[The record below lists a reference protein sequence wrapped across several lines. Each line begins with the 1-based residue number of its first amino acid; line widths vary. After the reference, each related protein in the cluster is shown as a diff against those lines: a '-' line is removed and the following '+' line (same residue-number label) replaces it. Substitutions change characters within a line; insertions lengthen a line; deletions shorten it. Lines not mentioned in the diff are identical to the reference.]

1 MFITSRTKVRE
12 KDNHLAEQIKSEIQV
27 EVQKEIKTLRLAIN
41 CIHEELLKMQL
52 QINNINVGRYS
63 LSIMED

>member
-1 MFITSRTKVRE
+1 MIITSRTKVRE

-41 CIHEELLKMQL
+41 CIHEELLKMQQL
-52 QINNINVGRYS
+52 INDINVVSYS
-63 LSIMED
+63 LSIMDD

>member
-27 EVQKEIKTLRLAIN
+27 EVQKEVKTLRLAIN

-63 LSIMED
+63 LSIMDD

>member
-1 MFITSRTKVRE
+1 MFITSRTKE
-12 KDNHLAEQIKSEIQV
+12 HDKDNHLAEQIKSEIQV

-63 LSIMED
+63 LSIMDD